1 MVNKNC
7 LRVNDLQTNY
17 SLSVL
22 NQSDFLSWN
31 FGLKLLKFKN
41 ITEITL
47 NTFVATNNESQ
58 NNEYEKIIQFDKFK

>member
-7 LRVNDLQTNY
+7 LLVNGLPTNY

-22 NQSDFLSWN
+22 NQSDFLSGN

-47 NTFVATNNESQ
+47 YIFVATNNEFQ
-58 NNEYEKIIQFDKFK
+58 NNEYEIIIQFDKF